1 MLFNLNCN
9 SQSCRLRFINYVAT
23 PEITFMHVSIFYMPQ
38 HSLDL
43 PKDEEEGEQH
53 GSSSCYYAQPHVPVN
68 HH

>member
-1 MLFNLNCN
+1 
-9 SQSCRLRFINYVAT
+9 
-23 PEITFMHVSIFYMPQ
+23 MHVSIFYMPQ